1 MTSEPNRG
9 KVGATPERRGKGE
22 AWATPE
28 QNAGSKAARTTMWL
42 ACNCSPQGQPHAARI
57 YILATEAPNTAAHQ
71 GQPHAACHRKTPNF
85 RVSDIRP

>member
-57 YILATEAPNTAAHQ
+57 YILATEAPNTAAH
-71 GQPHAACHRKTPNF
+71 RKASPTLPVTARRQTSEF
-85 RVSDIRP
+85 QI